1 MNVEL
6 QVIGSALRAVAEE
19 MGATEP
25 ETLAHQLALL
35 IDGAIV
41 AAMVSR
47 NPGVADTAGLA
58 ACSLFEPA
66 KAKKSKRAA
75 AAAQLVAV

>member
-1 MNVEL
+1 
-6 QVIGSALRAVAEE
+6 
-19 MGATEP
+19 
-25 ETLAHQLALL
+25 L

-75 AAAQLVAV
+75 APAQLVAV